1 MFRISSPSDTSGSVR
16 CIFCWSVAPAPC
28 VAGIGPPA
36 ARLAP
41 ALGSVSMMS
50 DEQPAPDPGVTGAGG
65 AEGGAGPGEARRKR
79 RSFWGELPVLLAVAL
94 AIALL
99 IKTFV
104 VQAFFIPS
112 SSMEDTLLIGDKVLV
127 NKLVYD
133 FRAIE
138 PGDIVVF
145 SGAGSWTPA
154 TPAA

>member
-65 AEGGAGPGEARRKR
+65 DDEPSDSHAAPVPDAAPGSADAAPGGADAAPGGADAAPGGAGAAPRGA
-79 RSFWGELPVLLAVAL
+79 GAAP
-94 AIALL
+94 
-99 IKTFV
+99 
-104 VQAFFIPS
+104 
-112 SSMEDTLLIGDKVLV
+112 
-127 NKLVYD
+127 
-133 FRAIE
+133 
-138 PGDIVVF
+138 
-145 SGAGSWTPA
+145 SGAG
-154 TPAA
+154 AAPGGGDAAPRPWRAPRY